1 MTAADI
7 ARLEALRQTALGALN
22 IVRAVVQQIDVMM
35 VTPDQQE
42 PTANPWET
50 FDTVTNPTGAAN
62 DGQES

>member
-1 MTAADI
+1 MTAADV
-7 ARLEALRQTALGALN
+7 ARLEALRDTALGAMIAARGVLK
-22 IVRAVVQQIDVMM
+22 QIDALLLS
-35 VTPDQQE
+35 TDAPD